1 MIKNK
6 KVFEMLLVY
15 FQVLQLTAA
24 AICFKKLYQM
34 FKK

>member
-1 MIKNK
+1 
-6 KVFEMLLVY
+6 MLLVY

-34 FKK
+34 FKKWL